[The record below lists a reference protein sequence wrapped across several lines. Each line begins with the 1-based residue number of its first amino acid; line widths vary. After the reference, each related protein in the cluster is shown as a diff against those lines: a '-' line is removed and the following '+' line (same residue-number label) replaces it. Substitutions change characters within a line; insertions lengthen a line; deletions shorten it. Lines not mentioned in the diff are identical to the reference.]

1 MATEKLALG
10 GTQGQHEHKAQ
21 QVTGLEVAELEDALV
36 LLEDDSRVSMLKT
49 ARKGQSHDHGPGNVD
64 KGSTHLKH
72 VR

>member
-1 MATEKLALG
+1 MATEKLALD

-36 LLEDDSRVSMLKT
+36 LLEDDSQVSMLKT
-49 ARKGQSHDHGPGNVD
+49 ARKGQSQVHGPGNVD

-72 VR
+72 VH